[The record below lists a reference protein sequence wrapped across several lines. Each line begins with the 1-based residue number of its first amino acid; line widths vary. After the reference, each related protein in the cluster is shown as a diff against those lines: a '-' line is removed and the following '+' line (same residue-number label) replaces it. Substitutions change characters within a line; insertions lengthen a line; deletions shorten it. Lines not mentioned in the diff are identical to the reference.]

1 MNRNKYVGLFLVI
14 LIFGV
19 LFIPKIIDR
28 ISNNAVVQDG
38 RSASAEPLQYI
49 VLNGEAKR
57 VPEFTFLNQDSLF
70 ISNEDFKGKVYVA
83 EFFFTSC
90 PSICPIMNKNMKK
103 LETKF
108 GTRSD
113 FGIASFT
120 IDPEHDIPSVLKE
133 YAEGY
138 DVFSQN
144 WHFLTGD
151 KEATYALA
159 NQGFNIF
166 ASVNPRVEGGFE
178 HQGYF
183 ALIDKNGYI
192 RSRTDQFGNPIVY
205 YMGLDQD
212 DVDIQEVKLLV
223 EDIDKLLKE

>member
-83 EFFFTSC
+83 EFFFTS
-90 PSICPIMNKNMKK
+90 
-103 LETKF
+103 
-108 GTRSD
+108 
-113 FGIASFT
+113 
-120 IDPEHDIPSVLKE
+120 
-133 YAEGY
+133 
-138 DVFSQN
+138 
-144 WHFLTGD
+144 
-151 KEATYALA
+151 
-159 NQGFNIF
+159 
-166 ASVNPRVEGGFE
+166 
-178 HQGYF
+178 
-183 ALIDKNGYI
+183 
-192 RSRTDQFGNPIVY
+192 
-205 YMGLDQD
+205 
-212 DVDIQEVKLLV
+212 
-223 EDIDKLLKE
+223 